1 MEAATQLRKPYVRA
15 AGSHVAIDGLV
26 VEDEAAARLV
36 RERQEAG
43 SDPAA
48 TITDAIEIGARVLD
62 REQTGA
68 NADFVKSEF
77 EKVSKEVEREFSDN
91 AREVAEQLGR
101 KVDEVFDP
109 ERGHLAKSL
118 DELFSD
124 GSARAVQNRVR
135 EIVTEGMQRS
145 REDLLRQFSSAGERN
160 PLADFKAGTMELI
173 KHADERQHRTQRA
186 LLAQMAELEKQLQGL
201 RDEREAVEQLE
212 AERERG
218 TAKGRTYEEQ
228 VVEAVDA
235 IAAGQGDCCEAVGD
249 QRGASGRTGDVVVSI
264 DAASGPVRGRIV
276 FEAKDSRLSAPKARE
291 ELARAREQRDADF
304 AVLVVPGDEE
314 VPARMHPLRE
324 WGGDSLI
331 VTFDPGDGSCLSLEV
346 GYRLAR
352 ARVLMQR
359 AGEGD
364 VDAEAVRQQV
374 ERALAE
380 MTEVRKVKS
389 QLTSAK
395 TGIDN
400 AYAIVEAIAARVR
413 GHLEEIDSLVV
424 SHQAGHVLQVT
435 ADTAPPDRHQA
446 PAKARRPEVS
456 SRADRSPVPATA
468 DRPPVPATAA
478 RPPGRGQPDP
488 PEAQGQPALGDL

>member
-1 MEAATQLRKPYVRA
+1 MEAATALRKPHVRA

-26 VEDEAAARLV
+26 VEDAAAARLV
-36 RERQEAG
+36 RDREDAG
-43 SDPAA
+43 IDPAS
-48 TITDAIEIGARVLD
+48 TVTDAIEIGARVLD
-62 REQTGA
+62 REQAGA

-124 GSARAVQNRVR
+124 GSASAVQNRVR

-160 PLADFKAGTMELI
+160 PLADFKTGTMELI
-173 KHADERQHRTQRA
+173 KHADERQHRTQQA

-201 RDEREAVEQLE
+201 RDEREALEQLD

-228 VVEAVDA
+228 VVEAIDA

-249 QRGASGRTGDVVVSI
+249 LKGASGRTGDVVVSVE
-264 DAASGPVRGRIV
+264 AASGPVRGRIV

-291 ELARAREQRDADF
+291 ELARARAQRDADF

-331 VTFDPGDGSCLSLEV
+331 VTFNPGEGSCLPLEV

-359 AGEGD
+359 AGEGE

-413 GHLEEIDSLVV
+413 GHLGEIDSLVLPGEAGRAV
-424 SHQAGHVLQVT
+424 HPLGEAPRTVRPSGDAAQAER
-435 ADTAPPDRHQA
+435 A
-446 PAKARRPEVS
+446 EV
-456 SRADRSPVPATA
+456 P
-468 DRPPVPATAA
+468 
-478 RPPGRGQPDP
+478 
-488 PEAQGQPALGDL
+488 GQPALGDL